1 MEWLKEYDHMAD
13 DMTKAGGQDRK
24 RINSSE
30 ISEVHDWATSLGV
43 TPNALRK
50 AMAAVGDQVDKVR
63 EYLKKK

>member
-1 MEWLKEYDHMAD
+1 MAD
-13 DMTKAGGQDRK
+13 DQTKVSGQDRK

-50 AMAAVGDQVDKVR
+50 AMAAVGEEVDQVR
-63 EYLKKK
+63 AYLQKK